1 MSSTERNYRVTMDK
15 SDFDSKAKGLLS
27 FFKQIDA
34 DGKKLSSMDTSGSV
48 KGLRNIHEAARN
60 VKFDNITNGFDT
72 MQASASRS
80 TQLINGFIMG
90 VGIQLSNLAGQAVQ
104 TGLKIG
110 DALTFK
116 GARDGFHEYE
126 MNMDSIQTI
135 LANAPGETTQS
146 VNAALDELNKYAD
159 DTVYKFS
166 DMTYAIGRFT
176 AAGNDMQTSIK
187 AIKGLSNYAASVGAD
202 PQIMKN
208 AYTQIS
214 QALSAG
220 KFQAVDW
227 MSVQNANLESAALKK
242 KLVENAIRRGDLDA
256 SKRDDVLANFRG
268 SLGDKKTS
276 GWLKADNFL
285 SAMQEFAEDP
295 KMLEA
300 ATKVRTFSKMID
312 TLQESIGSTWTSTW
326 RILLGDFDQATELF
340 TNIST
345 AVGGF
350 ISKMNEARNVLLDGW
365 LNKLGGRKD
374 MLDGFANVLKYIGQI
389 AGVVSKVFR
398 EFFPK
403 KTSEELKQFSTSF
416 LKWSEGLHLSLRN
429 ITRLQDALRG
439 FFRVVQTVQNG
450 V

>member
-1 MSSTERNYRVTMDK
+1 MSSTERNYKVTMDK

-48 KGLRNIHEAARN
+48 KGLKNIHDAARN

-126 MNMDSIQTI
+126 LNMDSIQTI

-187 AIKGLSNYAASVGAD
+187 AIKGLSNYAASVGAS
-202 PQIMKN
+202 PEIM
-208 AYTQIS
+208 
-214 QALSAG
+214 
-220 KFQAVDW
+220 
-227 MSVQNANLESAALKK
+227 
-242 KLVENAIRRGDLDA
+242 
-256 SKRDDVLANFRG
+256 
-268 SLGDKKTS
+268 
-276 GWLKADNFL
+276 
-285 SAMQEFAEDP
+285 
-295 KMLEA
+295 
-300 ATKVRTFSKMID
+300 
-312 TLQESIGSTWTSTW
+312 
-326 RILLGDFDQATELF
+326 
-340 TNIST
+340 
-345 AVGGF
+345 
-350 ISKMNEARNVLLDGW
+350 
-365 LNKLGGRKD
+365 
-374 MLDGFANVLKYIGQI
+374 
-389 AGVVSKVFR
+389 
-398 EFFPK
+398 
-403 KTSEELKQFSTSF
+403 
-416 LKWSEGLHLSLRN
+416 
-429 ITRLQDALRG
+429 
-439 FFRVVQTVQNG
+439 
-450 V
+450 